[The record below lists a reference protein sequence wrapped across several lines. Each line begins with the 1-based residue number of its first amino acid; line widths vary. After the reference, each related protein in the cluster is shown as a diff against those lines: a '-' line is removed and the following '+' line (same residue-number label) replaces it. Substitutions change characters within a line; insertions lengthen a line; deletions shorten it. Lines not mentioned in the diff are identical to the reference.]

1 MAFII
6 IKLPF
11 GREIT
16 IVDLAL
22 MLSNFLAVTM
32 NIRYQ
37 FSCTISNG
45 IDLLRVKNNPL
56 SVGSK
61 ENHIE

>member
-22 MLSNFLAVTM
+22 ILSDFLAVTM

-45 IDLLRVKNNPL
+45 IELLRVNNNPL